1 MSDQVLPDFDGP
13 VQPVQPSPRKPRRKP
28 MKKAK
33 RAAPAPKP
41 AKRVAKKR
49 RARKTASSGFRLP
62 PQPATRSN
70 EPLLTSKEFDVTL
83 QVFRLL
89 GEFDPQIRK
98 RMLARLQGA
107 L

>member
-1 MSDQVLPDFDGP
+1 MSDQLLPDFDGP
-13 VQPVQPSPRKPRRKP
+13 RNADLAPASPKRSRRKP
-28 MKKAK
+28 AKKAK
-33 RAAPAPKP
+33 RAAPAPKS

-49 RARKTASSGFRLP
+49 RVRKTASILL
-62 PQPATRSN
+62 ATRPN